1 MWLNI
6 TNNTVNL
13 TTTPLVPVS
22 SFHDEHIAEC
32 YTTIAWRIIL
42 SEGQRA
48 TVASCLAIL
57 IPSTILLNIGLC
69 IALYKTGQLKSAPKL
84 LFLWLC
90 ISDSFVG
97 LMTLPMSVVIF
108 TTYGNRRSC
117 GFEYTYMFMGQLNGH
132 FSLYLVLAVA
142 LQRYLQVRPKFR
154 SHTIGTRK
162 SSQFLIMVCF
172 ILAVCHGFVSSNF
185 FGWTKTRI
193 PNTLLMIIRA
203 LLTISIYVCYFRL
216 YYSIK
221 RFHRNENKTL
231 TTQTKQTQRSHV
243 PKFFRTVFLVMI
255 SLALCYLPVVAVDL
269 WTGYYTLI
277 KKTPS
282 AAPVWL
288 RFTYYL
294 TFFPAF
300 LNSTLSAAIY
310 LHKDHKSQTY
320 IKQLV
325 RDLTCDRNSLSH
337 FPSQSNTHNTRVFT
351 ILRQNRPITPDVAV
365 RGKTLN
371 QTTKPHTTPAA
382 YFTVTPVPVKNSEA
396 KF

>member
-13 TTTPLVPVS
+13 TTTSAVPVS
-22 SFHDEHIAEC
+22 SFYDKHIAVC

-48 TVASCLAIL
+48 TLASCLAIL
-57 IPSTILLNIGLC
+57 IPSTVLLNIGLC
-69 IALYKTGQLKSAPKL
+69 IALYKTGQLKSAPTF
-84 LFLWLC
+84 LFFWLC

-97 LMTLPMSVVIF
+97 LMTLPMSVVTF

-117 GFEYTYMFMGQLNGH
+117 GFEYTFMFICQLNGH

-154 SHTIGTRK
+154 SHAIGTRK
-162 SSQFLIMVCF
+162 GSKVLIIVCF

-193 PNTLLMIIRA
+193 PNILLMIIRA

-221 RFHRNENKTL
+221 RFKHAVNKTL
-231 TTQTKQTQRSHV
+231 DQNSTLMQNNQNNTTTKAKDSAS
-243 PKFFRTVFLVMI
+243 KFFVTVLLVMI
-255 SLALCYLPVVAVDL
+255 SLALCYLPVIAVDL

-300 LNSTLSAAIY
+300 LNSSLNAGIFLY
-310 LHKDHKSQTY
+310 RNEGSQ
-320 IKQLV
+320 
-325 RDLTCDRNSLSH
+325 
-337 FPSQSNTHNTRVFT
+337 
-351 ILRQNRPITPDVAV
+351 
-365 RGKTLN
+365 
-371 QTTKPHTTPAA
+371 A
-382 YFTVTPVPVKNSEA
+382 YFKQAFADLQSMSRESTIPLVTQPKAQSCD
-396 KF
+396 